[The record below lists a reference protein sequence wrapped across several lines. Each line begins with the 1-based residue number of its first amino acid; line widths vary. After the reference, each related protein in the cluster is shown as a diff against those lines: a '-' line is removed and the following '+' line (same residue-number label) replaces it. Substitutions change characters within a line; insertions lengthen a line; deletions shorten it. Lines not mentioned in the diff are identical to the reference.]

1 MIWGIVPASKWGF
14 PGCSDGKES
23 ACSVGDLVSIPGLGI
38 APGEGN
44 GYPLLPR
51 KSHGQRS
58 LAGYSPWG
66 HKELDFLPLNGL
78 QAWSHL
84 HALVCPPQLAFIY
97 ISIFTS

>member
-1 MIWGIVPASKWGF
+1 MILGIVPASKWGF

-58 LAGYSPWG
+58 LAGYSSPWG
-66 HKELDFLPLNGL
+66 HKELDITE
-78 QAWSHL
+78 
-84 HALVCPPQLAFIY
+84 QL
-97 ISIFTS
+97 TL